1 MENASQNFAGNQAQ
15 NQSQSQVAPFLAPEP
30 QTKSNLGNTYFAQPY
45 NLDAAGFYFS
55 DMDDYNAKAEGLL
68 DAFGSPVE
76 EFELQFIDGSSADAE
91 LFAAAGINQANLEQW
106 FDDLEDLDEQEKAAL
121 FAILSLGYNLD
132 QALEKIEDATLF
144 RGRLEDA
151 AEELFDEIYLSEIP
165 ENLHSYIDYS
175 RFARDC
181 ELSGD
186 MSEFEFAGE
195 TWTLTNAPGL

>member
-1 MENASQNFAGNQAQ
+1 MNLTAQSASGQ
-15 NQSQSQVAPFLAPEP
+15 NQQTKHLAFPQTPEP
-30 QTKSNLGNTYFAQPY
+30 SKEQFGNTFFAQPY

-55 DMDDYNAKAEGLL
+55 DLDDYNAKAEGLL
-68 DAFGSPVE
+68 DSFGCPVE
-76 EFELQFIDGSSADAE
+76 EVEIMFIDGSGADAE

-121 FAILSLGYNLD
+121 FAILSLGYGLE
-132 QALEKIEDATLF
+132 QALEKIEDATLY

-195 TWTLTNAPGL
+195 TWTLTNASGL

>member
-1 MENASQNFAGNQAQ
+1 MNLTAQSTSSQNQQ
-15 NQSQSQVAPFLAPEP
+15 PPTLAFPQTPEP
-30 QTKSNLGNTYFAQPY
+30 SKEQFGNTYFAQPY

-55 DMDDYNAKAEGLL
+55 DFEDYQAKAEGLL
-68 DAFGSPVE
+68 DSFGCPVE
-76 EFELQFIDGSSADAE
+76 EFELQFIDGSGADAE

-106 FDDLEDLDEQEKAAL
+106 FDDLEYLDDTEKAAL

-132 QALEKIEDATLF
+132 QAIEKIEGATLY

-186 MSEFEFAGE
+186 MTEFEFAGE
-195 TWTLTNAPGL
+195 TWTLTNASSL

>member
-1 MENASQNFAGNQAQ
+1 MNLTAQSASGQ
-15 NQSQSQVAPFLAPEP
+15 NQTQTLAFPQTPEP
-30 QTKSNLGNTYFAQPY
+30 SKEQFGNTFFAQPY
-45 NLDAAGFYFS
+45 NLDATGFYFS
-55 DMDDYNAKAEGLL
+55 DFEDYQAKAEGLL
-68 DAFGSPVE
+68 DAFGCPVE
-76 EFELQFIDGSSADAE
+76 EFEIMFISGEDADAE

-106 FDDLEDLDEQEKAAL
+106 LELEDLDEQEKAAL

-151 AEELFDEIYLSEIP
+151 AEELFDEIYLGEIP
-165 ENLHSYIDYS
+165 ENLRAYIDYE

-195 TWTLTNAPGL
+195 TWTMTNASSL